1 MPYVYAVLN
10 GALTPKAGAAHHDE
24 KPSIIGLI
32 YPWRVRMNM
41 NPGFGS
47 WLIGMASGM
56 FGMFIVLA
64 ATTFGAALLYAVTG
78 FGFAVLAAPL
88 FLLFTDP
95 APAIQLVIIIS
106 TVLSIVVLRGL
117 LPAIAPW
124 LLLRLALGSLVGLPL
139 GLVAFRHADPFLVRA
154 AAGAMIFGFAILMAV
169 SRRRSGQPG
178 QGKHWTAFAMSP
190 GLDLAAGAVSGIA
203 GALVGQPGPPVLIYL
218 LLAGTA
224 ARTMRATL
232 LAFFALSYGVT
243 LASHAATIGIT
254 APTWLAA
261 GILIPFA
268 LLGGL
273 AGRPIG
279 DRLGA
284 EAFAKL
290 AIALL
295 AMAGAYTLGA
305 AAVAFATA

>member
-1 MPYVYAVLN
+1 
-10 GALTPKAGAAHHDE
+10 
-24 KPSIIGLI
+24 
-32 YPWRVRMNM
+32 MNM
-41 NPGFGS
+41 NLGFGS
-47 WLIGMASGM
+47 WLIGMSLSAGGGM
-56 FGMFIVLA
+56 LGMSSGMFIVLA
-64 ATTFGAALLYAVTG
+64 ATTFVAALLYAVTG
-78 FGFAVLAAPL
+78 FGFAVLAAPI

-139 GLVAFRHADPFLVRA
+139 GLVAFRYADPFLVRA

-224 ARTMRATL
+224 ARTVRATL

-268 LLGGL
+268 FLGGL

-295 AMAGAYTLGA
+295 AMAGAYTLGT

>member
-1 MPYVYAVLN
+1 
-10 GALTPKAGAAHHDE
+10 
-24 KPSIIGLI
+24 
-32 YPWRVRMNM
+32 MNACL
-41 NPGFGS
+41 GS
-47 WLIGMASGM
+47 WLLGTSFDDIVMGGMLGMASGI
-56 FGMFIVLA
+56 FIVLA
-64 ATTFGAALLYAVTG
+64 ATTFGSALLYAISG

-88 FLLFTDP
+88 FLSVLDP
-95 APAIQLVIIIS
+95 ALAIQLVIIIS
-106 TVLSIVVLRGL
+106 TVLSIVALRGL

-124 LLLRLALGSLVGLPL
+124 LLLRLTLGSLVGLPL
-139 GLVAFRHADPFLVRA
+139 GLVAFRYADPTLVRA

-169 SRRRSGQPG
+169 SRRRSGQRG
-178 QGKHWTAFAMSP
+178 EGKHWTAFAMSP

-203 GALVGQPGPPVLIYL
+203 SALVGQPGPPVLIYL
-218 LLAGTA
+218 LLAGAA
-224 ARTMRATL
+224 ARTVRATL

-243 LASHAATIGIT
+243 LASHAGTIGIP

-284 EAFAKL
+284 EAFARL

-295 AMAGAYTLGA
+295 AVAGAYNLGA
-305 AAVAFATA
+305 AGVAFASP

>member
-1 MPYVYAVLN
+1 
-10 GALTPKAGAAHHDE
+10 
-24 KPSIIGLI
+24 
-32 YPWRVRMNM
+32 MNM

-47 WLIGMASGM
+47 WLIGMSLGAGGGMLGMASGM

-139 GLVAFRHADPFLVRA
+139 GLVAFRYADPLLVRA

-178 QGKHWTAFAMSP
+178 QGTHSTAFAMSP
-190 GLDLAAGAVSGIA
+190 CLDLAAGAVSGIA

-224 ARTMRATL
+224 ARTVRATL
-232 LAFFALSYGVT
+232 LTFFALSYGVT

-268 LLGGL
+268 FLGGL

-295 AMAGAYTLGA
+295 AAAGAYTLGA

>member
-1 MPYVYAVLN
+1 
-10 GALTPKAGAAHHDE
+10 
-24 KPSIIGLI
+24 
-32 YPWRVRMNM
+32 M

-47 WLIGMASGM
+47 WLIGMSLCAGGGMLGMTSGM

-95 APAIQLVIIIS
+95 APATQLVIIIS

-139 GLVAFRHADPFLVRA
+139 GLVAFRYADPFLVRE

-178 QGKHWTAFAMSP
+178 HGKHWTAFAMCP

-224 ARTMRATL
+224 ARTVRATL

-268 LLGGL
+268 FLGCL

>member
-1 MPYVYAVLN
+1 MSA
-10 GALTPKAGAAHHDE
+10 
-24 KPSIIGLI
+24 
-32 YPWRVRMNM
+32 
-41 NPGFGS
+41 GFGS
-47 WLIGMASGM
+47 WLLGTSLGGSAMGGMLGIL
-56 FGMFIVLA
+56 IVLT
-64 ATTFGAALLYAVTG
+64 ATTFGSALVYAISG

-88 FLLFTDP
+88 FLLFLDP

-106 TVLSIVVLRGL
+106 MALSIVVLRGL

-139 GLVAFRHADPFLVRA
+139 GLIAFRYADPTLVRA
-154 AAGAMIFGFAILMAV
+154 AAGAMIFGFAVLMV
-169 SRRRSGQPG
+169 ISRRRSGQTG
-178 QGKHWTAFAMSP
+178 QGKHWTAFTMSP

-203 GALVGQPGPPVLIYL
+203 TALVGQPGPPVLIYL
-218 LLAGTA
+218 LLAGTE
-224 ARTMRATL
+224 ARTVRATL
-232 LAFFALSYGVT
+232 IAFFALSYGVT
-243 LASHAATIGIT
+243 LASHAATIGIP
-254 APTWLAA
+254 ASTWRAA

-284 EAFAKL
+284 DAFTRI

-295 AMAGAYTLGA
+295 AVAGVYTFGA
-305 AAVAFATA
+305 ATFAFATA

>member
-1 MPYVYAVLN
+1 
-10 GALTPKAGAAHHDE
+10 
-24 KPSIIGLI
+24 
-32 YPWRVRMNM
+32 MNA
-41 NPGFGS
+41 GFGS
-47 WLIGMASGM
+47 WLLGMPLGASALGGMLGMAG
-56 FGMFIVLA
+56 GIFIVLA
-64 ATTFGAALLYAVTG
+64 ATTFGSALLYAISG
-78 FGFAVLAAPL
+78 FGIAVFATPL
-88 FLLFTDP
+88 FLLFLDP
-95 APAIQLVIIIS
+95 ARAIQLVIIIS
-106 TVLSIVVLRGL
+106 TAVSIVVVRGL

-124 LLLRLALGSLVGLPL
+124 LLLRLMLGSLVGLPL
-139 GLVAFRHADPFLVRA
+139 GLIAFRYADPILVQA
-154 AAGAMIFGFAILMAV
+154 AAGAMIFGFAILMGV
-169 SRRRSGQPG
+169 SRLRSGRPG
-178 QGKHWTAFAMSP
+178 QGEHWTAFVMSP
-190 GLDLAAGAVSGIA
+190 GLDLAAGAVSGFA

-224 ARTMRATL
+224 ARTVRSTL

-243 LASHAATIGIT
+243 LASHVATIGIP

-268 LLGGL
+268 FLGGL

-284 EAFAKL
+284 EAFVML

-295 AMAGAYTLGA
+295 AVAGAYTLAA

>member
-1 MPYVYAVLN
+1 M
-10 GALTPKAGAAHHDE
+10 KA
-24 KPSIIGLI
+24 
-32 YPWRVRMNM
+32 
-41 NPGFGS
+41 GFGS
-47 WLIGMASGM
+47 WLLGMSLGAGALGGMHGMAIGI
-56 FGMFIVLA
+56 FIVLA
-64 ATTFGAALLYAVTG
+64 ATTFGAALLYAISG

-88 FLLFTDP
+88 FLLFLDP
-95 APAIQLVIIIS
+95 TPAIQLVIILS

-139 GLVAFRHADPFLVRA
+139 GLVAFRYADPIVVRA

-224 ARTMRATL
+224 ARTVRATL

-243 LASHAATIGIT
+243 LASHAVTIGIP

-268 LLGGL
+268 FLGGL

-284 EAFAKL
+284 EAFARL

-295 AMAGAYTLGA
+295 AVAGAYTLGA
-305 AAVAFATA
+305 AALAVAAA

>member
-1 MPYVYAVLN
+1 
-10 GALTPKAGAAHHDE
+10 
-24 KPSIIGLI
+24 
-32 YPWRVRMNM
+32 MNA
-41 NPGFGS
+41 GFGS
-47 WLIGMASGM
+47 WLFGMSLGASALSGMLGMASGI
-56 FGMFIVLA
+56 FIVLA
-64 ATTFGAALLYAVTG
+64 ATTFGSALLYAISG

-88 FLLFTDP
+88 FLLFLDP
-95 APAIQLVIIIS
+95 PRAIQLVIIIS

-117 LPAIAPW
+117 LSAIALR

-139 GLVAFRHADPFLVRA
+139 GLVAFRYADPILVRTA
-154 AAGAMIFGFAILMAV
+154 VGAMIFGFAILMVV
-169 SRRRSGQPG
+169 SRSRSGQPG
-178 QGKHWTAFAMSP
+178 QGKYWKAFAMSP
-190 GLDLAAGAVSGIA
+190 GLDLAAGAVSGFA

-224 ARTMRATL
+224 PRTVRATL

-243 LASHAATIGIT
+243 LASHTATIGIP

-268 LLGGL
+268 FLGGL

-279 DRLGA
+279 DRLDA
-284 EAFAKL
+284 EAFAML

-295 AMAGAYTLGA
+295 AVAGAYTLGA

>member
-1 MPYVYAVLN
+1 
-10 GALTPKAGAAHHDE
+10 
-24 KPSIIGLI
+24 
-32 YPWRVRMNM
+32 MNA
-41 NPGFGS
+41 GFGS
-47 WLIGMASGM
+47 WLLGMSSVGALGGMLGMAIAI
-56 FGMFIVLA
+56 FVVLA
-64 ATTFGAALLYAVTG
+64 ATTLGSALLYAISG

-88 FLLFTDP
+88 FLLFLDP

-139 GLVAFRHADPFLVRA
+139 GLVAFRYADPILVQA
-154 AAGAMIFGFAILMAV
+154 AAGALVFGFAILMAV
-169 SRRRSGQPG
+169 SRRRPGQPG
-178 QGKHWTAFAMSP
+178 QGKHWTAFAISP
-190 GLDLAAGAVSGIA
+190 GLDLAAGAVSGFA

-218 LLAGTA
+218 LLAGAA
-224 ARTMRATL
+224 ARTVRATL

-243 LASHAATIGIT
+243 LASHAATIGIP
-254 APTWLAA
+254 APTWIAA

-268 LLGGL
+268 FLGGL
-273 AGRPIG
+273 AGRPVG

-295 AMAGAYTLGA
+295 AVAGAYTLGG
-305 AAVAFATA
+305 AAVAFATT

>member
-1 MPYVYAVLN
+1 
-10 GALTPKAGAAHHDE
+10 
-24 KPSIIGLI
+24 
-32 YPWRVRMNM
+32 MNA
-41 NPGFGS
+41 GFGS
-47 WLIGMASGM
+47 WLLDMSLGASALGGMLGMASGI
-56 FGMFIVLA
+56 FVVLA
-64 ATTFGAALLYAVTG
+64 ATTFASALLYAISG
-78 FGFAVLAAPL
+78 FGFAVLAAPV
-88 FLLFTDP
+88 FLLFLDP
-95 APAIQLVIIIS
+95 APAIQLIIIIS

-117 LPAIAPW
+117 LPAIAPR

-139 GLVAFRHADPFLVRA
+139 GLIAFRYADPILVRA

-178 QGKHWTAFAMSP
+178 RGQHWTAFAMSP
-190 GLDLAAGAVSGIA
+190 GFDLAAGAVSGFA

-218 LLAGTA
+218 LLAGAA
-224 ARTMRATL
+224 ARTVRATL

-243 LASHAATIGIT
+243 LASHAATIGIP

-268 LLGGL
+268 FLGGL

-284 EAFAKL
+284 EAFAML

-295 AMAGAYTLGA
+295 AVAGAYTLSA

>member
-1 MPYVYAVLN
+1 
-10 GALTPKAGAAHHDE
+10 
-24 KPSIIGLI
+24 
-32 YPWRVRMNM
+32 MNA
-41 NPGFGS
+41 GFGS
-47 WLIGMASGM
+47 WLLGMSLGASALGGMLGMASGI
-56 FGMFIVLA
+56 FIVLA
-64 ATTFGAALLYAVTG
+64 ATTFGSALLYAISG

-88 FLLFTDP
+88 FLLFLDP
-95 APAIQLVIIIS
+95 ARAIQLVIIIS
-106 TVLSIVVLRGL
+106 TALSIVVLRGL
-117 LPAIAPW
+117 LGAIAPW

-139 GLVAFRHADPFLVRA
+139 GLVAFRYADPILVRA

-169 SRRRSGQPG
+169 SRRRSGQPR

-203 GALVGQPGPPVLIYL
+203 TALVGQPGPPVLIYL
-218 LLAGTA
+218 LLAGA
-224 ARTMRATL
+224 AAKTVRATL

-243 LASHAATIGIT
+243 LASHAATIGIP

-268 LLGGL
+268 FFGGL

-284 EAFAKL
+284 EAFALL

-295 AMAGAYTLGA
+295 AVAGAYTLGA
-305 AAVAFATA
+305 AGVAFASP

>member
-1 MPYVYAVLN
+1 
-10 GALTPKAGAAHHDE
+10 
-24 KPSIIGLI
+24 
-32 YPWRVRMNM
+32 MNM
-41 NPGFGS
+41 NLGFGS
-47 WLIGMASGM
+47 WLIGMSLGAGGGTLGMAS
-56 FGMFIVLA
+56 GMFIVLA

-139 GLVAFRHADPFLVRA
+139 GLVAFRYADPFLVRA

-178 QGKHWTAFAMSP
+178 EGKHWTAFAMSP

-203 GALVGQPGPPVLIYL
+203 SALVGQPGPPVLMYL
-218 LLAGTA
+218 LLAGAA
-224 ARTMRATL
+224 ARTVRATL
-232 LAFFALSYGVT
+232 LALSYGVT
-243 LASHAATIGIT
+243 LASHAATIGIS
-254 APTWLAA
+254 ARTWLAA

-268 LLGGL
+268 LFGGL

-284 EAFAKL
+284 EAFARL
-290 AIALL
+290 AIGLL
-295 AMAGAYTLGA
+295 AVAGAYTLGA

>member
-1 MPYVYAVLN
+1 
-10 GALTPKAGAAHHDE
+10 
-24 KPSIIGLI
+24 
-32 YPWRVRMNM
+32 
-41 NPGFGS
+41 
-47 WLIGMASGM
+47 
-56 FGMFIVLA
+56 
-64 ATTFGAALLYAVTG
+64 
-78 FGFAVLAAPL
+78 
-88 FLLFTDP
+88 
-95 APAIQLVIIIS
+95 
-106 TVLSIVVLRGL
+106 
-117 LPAIAPW
+117 
-124 LLLRLALGSLVGLPL
+124 
-139 GLVAFRHADPFLVRA
+139 
-154 AAGAMIFGFAILMAV
+154 MAV

-178 QGKHWTAFAMSP
+178 NGKHWTALAMCL
-190 GLDLAAGAVSGIA
+190 GIDLAAGAVSGIA

-224 ARTMRATL
+224 ARTVRATL

-243 LASHAATIGIT
+243 LASHTATIGIS

-268 LLGGL
+268 FLGGL

-305 AAVAFATA
+305 AAVALATA

>member
-1 MPYVYAVLN
+1 
-10 GALTPKAGAAHHDE
+10 
-24 KPSIIGLI
+24 
-32 YPWRVRMNM
+32 MNM
-41 NPGFGS
+41 NLGFGS
-47 WLIGMASGM
+47 WLIGMSLGAGGGM
-56 FGMFIVLA
+56 LGMSSGMFIVLA
-64 ATTFGAALLYAVTG
+64 ATTFVAALLYACTG

-139 GLVAFRHADPFLVRA
+139 GLVAFRYADPFLVRA

-224 ARTMRATL
+224 ARTVRATL

-243 LASHAATIGIT
+243 LASHAATIGIS

-268 LLGGL
+268 FLGGL

-305 AAVAFATA
+305 AAVALATA